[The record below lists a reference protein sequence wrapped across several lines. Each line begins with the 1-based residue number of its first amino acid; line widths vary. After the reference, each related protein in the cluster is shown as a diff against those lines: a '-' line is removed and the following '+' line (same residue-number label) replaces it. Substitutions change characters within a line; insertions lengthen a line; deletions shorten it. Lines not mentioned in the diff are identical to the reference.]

1 MALNNIKNV
10 LISDDVNA
18 KCVEILQNN
27 GFNVVKN
34 TSLTLD
40 QLKQEV
46 KVIKNYFFFK
56 QTYFFNI
63 IISIILNLN

>member
-10 LISDDVNA
+10 LISDDVNT

-40 QLKQEV
+40 QLKQEITV
-46 KVIKNYFFFK
+46 SRNFIPLYV
-56 QTYFFNI
+56 
-63 IISIILNLN
+63 